1 MIELTFDPILWK
13 PGPFELSWHGLF
25 TALAVIV
32 AVLYGLRRARAMG
45 FPEQPLTD
53 VAIGLVLGGMI
64 GARLFFV
71 LDHIDHYIS
80 HPVEA
85 LRIWE
90 GGIAVYG
97 AFIGGIAG
105 GYLAAWRAGLPAWP
119 LLDAAAPAMLVGQA
133 IGRLGCLSNGDA
145 WGEPTG
151 ASWGLVYMH
160 TDAAVPGE
168 LIGVATHP
176 YPVYEMAGVTLLLGF
191 LWLGRR
197 WLASTG
203 TLFLV
208 TALGYAG
215 IRFGLSFFRQETEFF
230 WGLQQAHLV
239 ALATAAVALSIMAR
253 PLYPSAKS
261 RLRNLLG
268 MT

>member
-1 MIELTFDPILWK
+1 MIELTFDPILWR
-13 PGPFELSWHGLF
+13 PGFIELSWHGLF
-25 TALAVIV
+25 TALAVIL
-32 AVLYGLRRARAMG
+32 AVWYGLRRARAMG

-71 LDHIDHYIS
+71 LDHIDHYVS
-80 HPVEA
+80 SPVDA

-105 GYLAAWRAGLPAWP
+105 GYLAARRAGLPAWP
-119 LLDAAAPAMLVGQA
+119 LLDAAAPAMLIGQA
-133 IGRLGCLSNGDA
+133 VGRLGCLSNGDA

-151 ASWGLVYMH
+151 GSWGLVYMH
-160 TDAAVPGE
+160 PDAAVPGE
-168 LIGVATHP
+168 LIGVAMHP
-176 YPVYEMAGVTLLLGF
+176 YPVYEMAGVGILF
-191 LWLGRR
+191 AVLWLGRR
-197 WLASTG
+197 WLAPTG
-203 TLFLV
+203 RLFLV
-208 TALGYAG
+208 TALGYAA
-215 IRFGLSFFRQETEFF
+215 IRFCLSFFRQETEIL
-230 WGLQQAHLV
+230 WNLQQAHLI
-239 ALATAAVALSIMAR
+239 ALATALTALVLLAR
-253 PLYPSAKS
+253 PLIPTAKS